1 MNIALLLYLSL
12 VTTVFWLNDLDLFL
26 YNNVLSTFIILSCK
40 GQIKPH
46 LILLKTILKR
56 LTIFCAHNCFNLPLI
71 RPNYTHS
78 VEYFPLTYFQTKTF
92 CLKPYLYQSK
102 VVMWI
107 FINVLHV
114 LMLVCLKRIFKNAS
128 KLLGTSPGSV
138 FVYVFPL
145 SIKGSALQEFTSFYQ
160 FSLNS
165 VQNSFLQ

>member
-12 VTTVFWLNDLDLFL
+12 VTTVFWLNDLDLFV

-78 VEYFPLTYFQTKTF
+78 VEYFPLTNFQTITF

-107 FINVLHV
+107 FINVLQV

-128 KLLGTSPGSV
+128 KLLGTSPRSV
-138 FVYVFPL
+138 FVYVFL
-145 SIKGSALQEFTSFYQ
+145 YVLRALTYKNSQVFT
-160 FSLNS
+160 N
-165 VQNSFLQ
+165 FL

>member
-12 VTTVFWLNDLDLFL
+12 VTTVFWLNDLNLFL
-26 YNNVLSTFIILSCK
+26 YNNVLSTFIILSCQ

-46 LILLKTILKR
+46 LIFLK
-56 LTIFCAHNCFNLPLI
+56 TIFCAHNCFNLPLI

-78 VEYFPLTYFQTKTF
+78 VEFFPLTNFQTKTF
-92 CLKPYLYQSK
+92 CLKPYLYQAK

-114 LMLVCLKRIFKNAS
+114 LMLVCLKQIFKNAY
-128 KLLGTSPGSV
+128 KLLGRSPGSV

-145 SIKGSALQEFTSFYQ
+145 SIKGSALQEFTRFYQ